1 METTGCRWDTNRHQS
16 TRQRWV
22 FVRSFTSSE
31 PWVTLQNDNLDYGV
45 GLLHEN
51 ALLDFQGWQ
60 NRSLP
65 FNNFRSAFYFGIP
78 AYGNVN
84 ARAYLLVGGYTTIQ
98 ADAQWLQNN
107 LPPFGSLDAPAEGVL
122 TKVTRYKSEDGA
134 WTIEASPIFTPSSMN
149 PNKSP

>member
-1 METTGCRWDTNRHQS
+1 MHGQDLWKLLDAGGTQIDINQPANDGF
-16 TRQRWV
+16 

-84 ARAYLLVGGYTTIQ
+84 ARQVFVGWRVTQPFRLMPNGCRTIYPHLV
-98 ADAQWLQNN
+98 
-107 LPPFGSLDAPAEGVL
+107 FE
-122 TKVTRYKSEDGA
+122 
-134 WTIEASPIFTPSSMN
+134 F
-149 PNKSP
+149 